1 MSLGDPVL
9 SINLPSMDPCLL
21 LLLIGLLLL
30 SGSLVPSCGA
40 VVRAGTVEMVRSAGV
55 FSGGGVVMM
64 GTIRVT
70 TLHLQ
75 GLGDL
80 GLPPSPEAAS
90 PSSEDSSR
98 TVYKDGDLL
107 CIIPTN
113 MVPKSSPS
121 STLVSAF
128 SDA

>member
-1 MSLGDPVL
+1 MSLGGPVL

-40 VVRAGTVEMVRSAGV
+40 VVRAGTIEMVRSAGV
-55 FSGGGVVMM
+55 FSGGGVVVM

-75 GLGDL
+75 ELGDL

-90 PSSEDSSR
+90 PSS
-98 TVYKDGDLL
+98 
-107 CIIPTN
+107 
-113 MVPKSSPS
+113 
-121 STLVSAF
+121 
-128 SDA
+128 